1 MRSRPAAPPPVDSL
15 RSDWQTPA
23 AEESFSLP
31 VIQNFVG
38 TVQAAWGP
46 AGVQNWHAPPTAL
59 PTPIGQLYRLDPAAG
74 TAAVRRVDPAGTCY
88 QVAAAELVRRHPVVS
103 ATTRLTPPAAI
114 PDPITGADL
123 IERLTFRLSGTYA
136 IVFGG
141 LCRVWGYGSYW
152 NLPPEDVP
160 QFNVVDDGATIVITD
175 NKTFGR
181 AVVRGGAGAS
191 EQTYRRLD
199 DLYAGRP
206 SSGPGRLAAFV
217 ITVEAGDTFNWTAR
231 QGVEPVIMPPDPDE
245 VDDNA
250 TVDAWEEVW
259 RSAFTDNDDHFSG
272 ALPAITFD
280 DPELDRLYYA
290 GILALIHGRRTF
302 RDLGPRAR
310 FATGGQAIWTE
321 DREPLRVGYTTGATD
336 GAATTSFLWELHQ
349 AAPLLSRL
357 DPVVLRQQLELFLRV
372 GVDRN
377 WGVEL
382 LTGQG
387 VGMWYG
393 INDGAIVAA
402 AADYLAGTGDLTWL
416 DRSIGDATV
425 RERLLRHVARH
436 RELAAGARFADGD
449 DLAGG
454 GDLADYGGA
463 HNVLE
468 CVSSYEHGVASFNAL
483 AAWCHRFAARVLDSD
498 RAAEHEAAA
507 DRIELAVLGLFAGGP
522 FRCRTPSGD
531 REVRTCLDFIY
542 VGRYLTDAL
551 DAPTRAA
558 MLGFFTSELATE
570 DWMRAL
576 SPADPDSLT
585 TELPEFQTFRADHQ
599 STGAYGGWPG
609 LSADVRL
616 RFGDHDATLAW
627 LRRISRVTR
636 EGPFGQAYWVGL
648 PDAPAE
654 PARKASFFNG
664 NCSML
669 ISGCTLSTALLDHLD
684 PDWR

>member
-1 MRSRPAAPPPVDSL
+1 MRARPAAPPPVDSL

-23 AEESFSLP
+23 AEKWFSLP
-31 VIQNFVG
+31 VLQNFVG

-46 AGVQNWHAPPTAL
+46 TGVQNWHAPPTAL
-59 PTPIGQLYRLDPAAG
+59 PTPVGLLYRLDPADG
-74 TAAVRRVDPAGTCY
+74 SSRSVRRVDPAGTSY
-88 QVAAAELVRRHPVVS
+88 QIAAAELLRRHPVVS
-103 ATTRLTPPAAI
+103 TTTRLAPPAAD

-123 IERLTFRLSGTYA
+123 VERLTFHQAGTYA

-160 QFNVVDDGATIVITD
+160 QLNVTAAGDSIVITD

-181 AVVRGGAGAS
+181 AVVRGGAGARI
-191 EQTYRRLD
+191 ETYQRLD

-206 SSGPGRLAAFV
+206 CSGPGRLAAFV
-217 ITVEAGDTFNWTAR
+217 ITVEPGDTFSWSAR
-231 QGVEPVIMPPDPDE
+231 QGVDSVITAPEPDAVGGTAI
-245 VDDNA
+245 
-250 TVDAWEEVW
+250 DAWEGVW
-259 RSAFTDNDDHFSG
+259 QSAFTDDDDHFSG
-272 ALPAITFD
+272 RLPAITFD
-280 DPELDRLYYA
+280 DAELDRLYYA

-357 DPVVLRQQLELFLRV
+357 DPVVLREQLELFLRV

-377 WGVEL
+377 WGVDL

-393 INDGAIVAA
+393 VNDGAILAA
-402 AADYLAGTGDLTWL
+402 AADYLAGTGDLAWL
-416 DRSIGDATV
+416 DRSLGDVTV
-425 RERLLRHVARH
+425 RERLLSHVDRH
-436 RELAAGARFADGD
+436 RELAAGAE
-449 DLAGG
+449 
-454 GDLADYGGA
+454 LADYGGS

-483 AAWCHRFAARVLDSD
+483 AAWCHRFAAGMLDPERS
-498 RAAEHEAAA
+498 AEHEAAA
-507 DRIELAVLGLFAGGP
+507 ARIERAVLGLFAGGP

-551 DAPTRAA
+551 DQPTRAA
-558 MLGFFTSELATE
+558 MLEFFTAELATE

-576 SPADPDSLT
+576 SPKDTDSLT

-609 LSADVRL
+609 LCADVRL
-616 RFGDHDATLAW
+616 RFGDHEATLDW

-664 NCSML
+664 NCSTL
-669 ISGCTLSTALLDHLD
+669 VSGCTLTTTLLDHFHT
-684 PDWR
+684 P

>member
-1 MRSRPAAPPPVDSL
+1 MRPRPAAPPPVDSL
-15 RSDWQTPA
+15 RSDWQTPD
-23 AEESFSLP
+23 AEEWFSLP

-46 AGVQNWHAPPTAL
+46 TGVQNWHAPPTAL
-59 PTPIGQLYRLDPAAG
+59 PTPVGQLYRLDSADG
-74 TAAVRRVDPAGTCY
+74 AAVRRVDPAGTSY

-103 ATTRLTPPAAI
+103 TTTRLSPPAAD
-114 PDPITGADL
+114 PDPISGADL
-123 IERLTFRLSGTYA
+123 VERLTFHESGTYA
-136 IVFGG
+136 ILFGG

-160 QFNVVDDGATIVITD
+160 QLGVAADGDTIVITD

-181 AVVRGGAGAS
+181 AVVRGDAGARV
-191 EQTYRRLD
+191 QTYLRLD

-206 SSGPGRLAAFV
+206 CTGPGRLAAFV
-217 ITVEAGDTFNWTAR
+217 ITVEAGDTFGWTAR
-231 QGVEPVIMPPDPDE
+231 QGVDPVITAPDPAV
-245 VDDNA
+245 VDDA
-250 TVDAWEEVW
+250 AAIDAWEEVW
-259 RSAFTDNDDHFSG
+259 RSAFTDDDDHFSG
-272 ALPAITFD
+272 ALPAITCD

-357 DPVVLRQQLELFLRV
+357 DPTVLRDQLELFLRI
-372 GVDRN
+372 GVDRH
-377 WGVEL
+377 WGVDL

-393 INDGAIVAA
+393 VNDGAIVAA
-402 AADYLAGTGDLTWL
+402 AADYLQGTGDRAWL
-416 DRSIGDATV
+416 DHLLGDATV
-425 RERLLRHVARH
+425 RELLLRHVARH
-436 RELAAGARFADGD
+436 RELAGED
-449 DLAGG
+449 
-454 GDLADYGGA
+454 DLADYGGPD
-463 HNVLE
+463 NVLE

-483 AAWCHRFAARVLDSD
+483 AAWCHRFAARVLEPD
-498 RAAEHEAAA
+498 RAADHEAAA
-507 DRIELAVLGLFAGGP
+507 TRIERAVLGLFAGGP
-522 FRCRTPSGD
+522 FRCRTPDGD

-551 DAPTRAA
+551 DGPTRAA
-558 MLGFFTSELATE
+558 MLEFFTGELATE

-585 TELPEFQTFRADHQ
+585 TELPGFQTFRADHQ

-616 RFGDHDATLAW
+616 RFGDHEATLTW
-627 LRRISRVTR
+627 LRGISRVTR

-669 ISGCTLSTALLDHLD
+669 VSGCTLSTALLDHLD